1 MIIGGQWR
9 RFTLSDEF
17 YDITGVGT
25 KDVLE
30 RIEKLEVSIDN
41 IEKDLHIIDTNQTRI
56 AHIENKLKGYQFTV
70 NRRLDE
76 LEPKVDPWIKRMD
89 ENMHGLIRDYNETL
103 ARYEKLEAHKA
114 DVSHVNNNAI
124 EQDRLRGRIEGLET
138 LYLKISEENARL
150 LEWVRRLEKR
160 LDKK

>member
-1 MIIGGQWR
+1 MLIIKR
-9 RFTLSDEF
+9 KKRMRKMSDEF

-103 ARYEKLEAHKA
+103 ARYEKLETKF
-114 DVSHVNNNAI
+114 N
-124 EQDRLRGRIEGLET
+124 GLEQT
-138 LYLKISEENARL
+138 YLKVSEENARL
-150 LEWVRRLEKR
+150 LKWIRRLEKR
-160 LDKK
+160 LDKKCLNLL